1 MPQRDEFFFPLQ
13 VIKELWGREWELI
26 AQWAVGE
33 DWSTTPF
40 DHWPERMTAR
50 TGVKVPPEEDMPLS
64 LDRIKH
70 AWDHRADPAYKR
82 PMIAAEPVVEQQT
95 LEQAAT
101 QQDPPKVTVAPEAPP
116 VLEQQA
122 LFDEEFEETV

>member
-1 MPQRDEFFFPLQ
+1 MPGRDEFFFPIL

-40 DHWPERMTAR
+40 DQWPQRMTER

-70 AWDHRADPAYKR
+70 AWDHRNDPAYKK
-82 PMIAAEPVVEQQT
+82 PITAAQPVVEQQT
-95 LEQAAT
+95 LPHIEDKA
-101 QQDPPKVTVAPEAPP
+101 
-116 VLEQQA
+116 
-122 LFDEEFEETV
+122 

>member
-1 MPQRDEFFFPLQ
+1 MPGRDEFFFPLQ

-40 DHWPERMTAR
+40 DRWPQRMTER

-64 LDRIKH
+64 LDRIRH
-70 AWDHRADPAYKR
+70 AWDHRNDPAYKKLYLEDGLQ
-82 PMIAAEPVVEQQT
+82 PGFMPHAEYVAFMNEFGNETAAFLKDSGVIR
-95 LEQAAT
+95 
-101 QQDPPKVTVAPEAPP
+101 
-116 VLEQQA
+116 
-122 LFDEEFEETV
+122 